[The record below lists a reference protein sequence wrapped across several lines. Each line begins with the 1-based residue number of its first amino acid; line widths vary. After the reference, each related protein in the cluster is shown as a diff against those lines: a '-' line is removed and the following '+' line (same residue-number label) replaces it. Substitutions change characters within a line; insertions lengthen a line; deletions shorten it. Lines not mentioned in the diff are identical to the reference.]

1 MEELGQALRDLDEKK
16 VHALLEEKIKKGV
29 PVMEIVRACNE
40 GMVAV
45 GELFSKG
52 DYFISQLIF
61 SAEILKAVMK
71 RLDPLLQGAEP
82 GKSRGRSSSAPSGAI
97 FMILAR
103 TSSSPCSGAPVL
115 K

>member
-1 MEELGQALRDLDEKK
+1 MDELAQALRDLDEKK
-16 VHALLEEKIKKGV
+16 VYDLVEEKIKKGV
-29 PVMEIVRACNE
+29 PAMEIVRACNE

-71 RLDPLLQGAEP
+71 RLDPLLPGCRAGQIGGEGRHRHGQGRY
-82 GKSRGRSSSAPSGAI
+82 S
-97 FMILAR
+97 
-103 TSSSPCSGAPVL
+103 
-115 K
+115 